1 MKISELVN
9 NKKETIQNLE
19 KEKAKLE
26 FYNSL
31 LSSIKNCGGSDD
43 WITPKTT
50 LDEIADKLAINN
62 IRFTYT
68 GTLIRTVV
76 TNEDT
81 FHIRTDFNKFNN
93 I

>member
-9 NKKETIQNLE
+9 NKRETIQNLE

-50 LDEIADKLAINN
+50 LDEIADTLAINN

-68 GTLIRTVV
+68 GPLNRTVV

>member
-68 GTLIRTVV
+68 GALTRTVV
-76 TNEDT
+76 TNESK
-81 FHIRTDFNKFNN
+81 HILFDSSNK
-93 I
+93 ILI

>member
-9 NKKETIQNLE
+9 NKRETIQNLE

-31 LSSIKNCGGSDD
+31 LSSIKNCGGSGD
-43 WITPKTT
+43 WMTPKTT
-50 LDEIADKLAINN
+50 LDEIADKFAINN

-68 GTLIRTVV
+68 GALNRTVV

-81 FHIRTDFNKFNN
+81 YLIRSDFNKFNN